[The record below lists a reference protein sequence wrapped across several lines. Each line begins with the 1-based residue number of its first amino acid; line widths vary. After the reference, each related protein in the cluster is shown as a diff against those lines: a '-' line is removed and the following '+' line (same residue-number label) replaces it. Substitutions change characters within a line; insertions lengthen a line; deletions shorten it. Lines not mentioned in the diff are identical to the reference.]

1 MRHLSAINVF
11 ALIALMGLS
20 TALPASAQRQR
31 PDRDPAQRAERH
43 LNFLDENLD
52 LSGTQKEEIQAIWEE
67 QREAMQAW
75 REANPDAT
83 RDERQAYREEQRRE
97 MNAAIEGVLT
107 SEQTEQYQNLKD
119 RRTERRG
126 DRPDRGN
133 RRGRHHDGHR
143 GDRTSGL
150 VERLDLTPAQQA
162 QLKEIRTTYREAAQA
177 WREANPEATRDEK
190 KAYRAEQREATK
202 AAIEAVL
209 TPEQVA
215 ELERLKAER
224 GERFR
229 KRHSKGDADSTAAP
243 RSESEADAPAESTFG
258 LENYPNPFNPSTEIQ
273 FTLPEAGHV
282 TLAVYDI
289 QGREVARLLDE
300 QREAGPHAATFTAT
314 DLPTGTYLYR
324 LTAGGVTE
332 SGRMV
337 LMK

>member
-11 ALIALMGLS
+11 ALIALMGLG

-31 PDRDPAQRAERH
+31 PDRERDPAQRAERH

-52 LSGTQKEEIQAIWEE
+52 LSGTQKEEIRAIWEE
-67 QREAMQAW
+67 QREATQAW

-97 MNAAIEGVLT
+97 MNAIEGVLT

-119 RRTERRG
+119 RWGERR
-126 DRPDRGN
+126 DRDH
-133 RRGRHHDGHR
+133 RRGRHHDGRR

-177 WREANPEATRDEK
+177 WREANPEATREEK

-202 AAIEAVL
+202 AAIKAVL

-229 KRHSKGDADSTAAP
+229 KRHSKGDADSAAAP

-289 QGREVARLLDE
+289 QGREVARLLDG
-300 QREAGPHAATFTAT
+300 QQEAGPHAATFTAT